1 MRAGA
6 FGSVS
11 KTRYEVLLQGTRDE
25 LPTADA
31 EWREYD
37 FVAKPGA
44 PERRPPLLSPYHLR
58 LDWLLW
64 FLPFSGWR
72 THPWLAHLTAK
83 LLSNDATASSLLRE
97 NPFDGGVAIP
107 ARPSPHAHPRTPMRT
122 CSIWRAQRRPSA
134 DVHEPDLSLHLPF
147 LFLNSPT
154 HPLFPHMSHPVSP
167 HMS

>member
-64 FLPFSGWR
+64 FLPVLLLN
-72 THPWLAHLTAK
+72 LAGGV
-83 LLSNDATASSLLRE
+83 LLVTLLRI
-97 NPFDGGVAIP
+97 V
-107 ARPSPHAHPRTPMRT
+107 RTGELFELRRRKNAG
-122 CSIWRAQRRPSA
+122 RA
-134 DVHEPDLSLHLPF
+134 
-147 LFLNSPT
+147 
-154 HPLFPHMSHPVSP
+154 
-167 HMS
+167 

>member
-25 LPTADA
+25 FPTADA

-107 ARPSPHAHPRTPMRT
+107 ARPSPHAHPRTPNP
-122 CSIWRAQRRPSA
+122 ARPSPHA
-134 DVHEPDLSLHLPF
+134 
-147 LFLNSPT
+147 
-154 HPLFPHMSHPVSP
+154 HPRTPIPARPSP
-167 HMS
+167 HAHAHMFYLARSASPICRRA